1 MNYQTSTYNF
11 TKTGGTW
18 STATWPSVGNDAKID
33 FYAYNGGKLN
43 WSETDPYVSFDMGTD
58 AFAQKDLLVADTTA
72 AFSDNSGKV
81 SLMFNHACAAVRFYV
96 RKSVEQSVSITGVEL
111 AGVQSKGDYHYASSA
126 WQSLSSPMT
135 YTLTNASIGLTTEK
149 QLLPCG
155 YLFIIP
161 QTKEGLTLKV
171 SYTVNG
177 DEKTHDFNLS
187 GEWKAGHSYVVNVN
201 MGNKVINAQ

>member
-1 MNYQTSTYNF
+1 MPYST
-11 TKTGGTW
+11 
-18 STATWPSVGNDAKID
+18 DD
-33 FYAYNGGKLN
+33 
-43 WSETDPYVSFDMGTD
+43 
-58 AFAQKDLLVADTTA
+58 DLLA
-72 AFSDNSGKV
+72 AFSDNKGKV

-96 RKSVEQSVSITGVEL
+96 RKSVDKPVIITSV
-111 AGVQSKGDYHYASSA
+111 
-126 WQSLSSPMT
+126 MT

-177 DEKTHDFNLS
+177 DEKTHDFNFS

-201 MGNKVINAQ
+201 MGTNVINAQ